1 MSIYKEI
8 SMAAAGTATASAFF
22 IGQPW
27 AFYVASAIGTLV
39 SDPEGMETAAKNW
52 RTSDHN
58 GEVEELDKLDTELTN
73 LKTQLQNDGTWEGD
87 AFESF
92 ETVHTNYKNSLKQLK
107 EVRNATG
114 DGVNSTAGFYK
125 VCTYLCSAIATA
137 MAGLAVYKV
146 ASKASP
152 LTAAFSEGV
161 AAAFGKITLTAIK
174 KVLGKQIMVA
184 GGLTFAL
191 YTAIQ
196 TSEMAGKV
204 FPTLKAIPTEMSLM
218 QNGGGSPF
226 TQDGLQY
233 NEDAGAL
240 MPKMDEATAKKYG
253 GGGLPTA

>member
-1 MSIYKEI
+1 MSIYKEM
-8 SMAAAGTATASAFF
+8 SMFAASTALASAFF

-58 GEVEELDKLDTELTN
+58 GEVEELDKLDTELAG
-73 LKTQLQNDGTWEGD
+73 LKTQLQNDGTWEGE
-87 AFESF
+87 AFKSF
-92 ETVHTNYKNSLKQLK
+92 EAVHTSYKDSLKQLK

-114 DGVNSTAGFYK
+114 DGVDSTAGFYK
-125 VCTYLCSAIATA
+125 VCTYLCNAIALS

-174 KVLGKQIMVA
+174 KVLGKQILVA
-184 GGLTFAL
+184 GGLTYAL

-196 TSEMAGKV
+196 ASEMAGKV
-204 FPTLKAIPTEMSLM
+204 FPSLKAIPTEMATM
-218 QNGGGSPF
+218 QNGGGPPF
-226 TQDGLQY
+226 SQGGLEY
-233 NEDAGAL
+233 NEDAGSL
-240 MPKMDEATAKKYG
+240 MPKMDKSMKA
-253 GGGLPTA
+253 

>member
-1 MSIYKEI
+1 MSIYKEM
-8 SMAAAGTATASAFF
+8 SMAAAGTALASAFF

-27 AFYVASAIGTLV
+27 AFYLASALGTLI
-39 SDPEGMETAAKNW
+39 SDPEGMDNAAKNW
-52 RTSDHN
+52 RTSDHS
-58 GEVEELDKLDTELTN
+58 GEVEELDKLDTELTK
-73 LKTQLQNDGTWEGD
+73 LKTQLQDDGTWEGE
-87 AFESF
+87 AFKSF
-92 ETVHTNYKNSLKQLK
+92 ETVHTSYKNSLKQLK

-114 DGVNSTAGFYK
+114 DGVSSTAGFYK
-125 VCTYLCSAIATA
+125 KCTYVCWLVAAG
-137 MAGLAVYKV
+137 MAGLAIYMV

-152 LTAAFSEGV
+152 LTAAFSQGV

-191 YTAIQ
+191 YSAVQ
-196 TSEMAGKV
+196 ASEMAGKV
-204 FPTLKAIPTEMSLM
+204 FPTLKAIPTEMSTM

-233 NEDAGAL
+233 NEDAGSL

-253 GGGLPTA
+253 GGLQA